1 MTKRNTNERS
11 QEQTRPLFH
20 VQVMV
25 QKYCQNCIAL
35 LMGVVLQKIVYQKLD
50 YVLQMSGPSIPLRP
64 GETLVKI
71 SVSIEMIV
79 HHKMINNVI

>member
-1 MTKRNTNERS
+1 
-11 QEQTRPLFH
+11 
-20 VQVMV
+20 
-25 QKYCQNCIAL
+25 
-35 LMGVVLQKIVYQKLD
+35 MGVVLQKIVYQKLD
-50 YVLQMSGPSIPLRP
+50 YVLKMSGSSTPLRP